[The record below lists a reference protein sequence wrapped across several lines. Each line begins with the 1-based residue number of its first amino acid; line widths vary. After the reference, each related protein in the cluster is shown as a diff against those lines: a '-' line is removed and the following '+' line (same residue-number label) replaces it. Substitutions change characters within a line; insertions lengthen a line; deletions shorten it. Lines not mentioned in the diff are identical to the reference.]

1 MTVRIGVVGA
11 GGVAVTHLVNL
22 LRIPDAD
29 VVAIFDVV
37 PGVAEACIRR
47 VNAQQD
53 LNARPSDEVRRL
65 RARVYADYRAMIAE
79 AGLHALYVCT
89 PPAARGEIELAAVG
103 EGIALCVEKPVTLD
117 LAVAREVAAA
127 IRERNLVSSVCYQV
141 RYARAVDDA
150 RRALEGRSVAMGLG
164 FMLGGVP
171 AASWWRSRATSGGQL
186 VEQATH
192 TVDLMTCFLG
202 DVDRVYA
209 AGALRVH
216 RDVPGFDIHDT
227 GAVTLHFASGAIGSI
242 ATTSVLGGGAT
253 AGFPTGLH
261 LFAADLRVEVWGA
274 SLKVVTGD
282 RTDERRYAESPMQA
296 LDSDFIEAVRRRDPS
311 RVRTPYADAVRT
323 LAITLA
329 GEESART
336 GRVVEVART

>member
-1 MTVRIGVVGA
+1 
-11 GGVAVTHLVNL
+11 

-29 VVAIFDVV
+29 VVAISDVNV
-37 PGVAEACIRR
+37 GAAEVCIRR

-53 LNARPSDEVRRL
+53 LQARPKDETRRL
-65 RARVYADYRAMIAE
+65 RARVYADYRAMLAE

-103 EGIALCVEKPVTLD
+103 EGVALCVEKPVTLD
-117 LAVAREVAAA
+117 LSVAREVAAA
-127 IRERNLVSSVCYQV
+127 IRGRNLISSVCYQV
-141 RYARAVDDA
+141 RYSRAVDDA
-150 RRALEGRSVAMGLG
+150 RRALEGRAVAMGLG

-171 AASWWRSRATSGGQL
+171 TAPWWRSRATSGGQL

-192 TVDLMTCFLG
+192 TVDLMRSFLG
-202 DVDRVYA
+202 EVDRVYA

-242 ATTSVLGGGAT
+242 ATTAVLGGGAT

-274 SLKVVTGD
+274 SLKVVTAD
-282 RTDERRYAESPMQA
+282 RTDERRYSESPMQA
-296 LDSDFIEAVRRRDPS
+296 LGSDFIEAVRRRDPS

-323 LAITLA
+323 LAVTLA

-336 GRVVEVART
+336 GRVVEVAQT

>member
-11 GGVAVTHLVNL
+11 GGVAVTHIVNL

-171 AASWWRSRATSGGQL
+171 AASWWRLRATSGGQL

>member
-1 MTVRIGVVGA
+1 MTVRVGIIGA

-22 LRIPDAD
+22 LRIPEAD
-29 VVAIFDVV
+29 VVAISDVA
-37 PGVAEACIRR
+37 PGAAEACIRR

-53 LNARPSDEVRRL
+53 LNARPADEPRRL
-65 RARVYADYRAMIAE
+65 RARVYADYRSMLAE

-89 PPAARGEIELAAVG
+89 PPAARGAVELAAVA
-103 EGIALCVEKPVTLD
+103 EGVALCVEKPVTLD
-117 LAVAREVAAA
+117 LGVAREVAAA
-127 IRERNLVSSVCYQV
+127 IRQQNLVSSVCYQV

-150 RRALEGRSVAMGLG
+150 RRALDGRPIAMALG
-164 FMLGGVP
+164 YMLGGVP
-171 AASWWRSRATSGGQL
+171 AAPWWRARSTGGGQL

-192 TVDLMTCFLG
+192 TVDLMTSFLG
-202 DVDRVYA
+202 DVERVYA

-216 RDVPGFDIHDT
+216 RDVPGFDVHDT
-227 GAVTLHFASGAIGSI
+227 GVVTLHFASGAIGSI
-242 ATTSVLGGGAT
+242 ATTAVLGSGST

-282 RTDERRYAESPMQA
+282 RTDERRYGESPMQA
-296 LDSDFIEAVRRRDPS
+296 LDADFIDAVGRRDPA

-336 GRVVEVART
+336 GRVVEVARA